1 MAQKLSNLPV
11 GAKVKD
17 NLSKYNGKPI
27 IWKIAD
33 KNHSGYPSNSVT
45 LISDKIISIKSFDGK
60 ESRNSNSDR
69 QSYGNNYYKHSNLL
83 QWLNSD
89 KNSWYTAQ
97 HGADAPPTSGNTTY
111 NPYDSEPGFLYN
123 FSKNFKESMLET
135 SLKTV
140 RHSLDGG
147 GSENVVSKMFLAS
160 STEVG
165 LANENGI
172 AEGSKFP
179 IFDGDSS
186 RKAYPTAEAVSKSNY
201 TSSSFNT
208 SSSCR

>member
-1 MAQKLSNLPV
+1 MKSQRTA
-11 GAKVKD
+11 
-17 NLSKYNGKPI
+17 
-27 IWKIAD
+27 IAIEED
-33 KNHSGYPSNSVT
+33 
-45 LISDKIISIKSFDGK
+45 
-60 ESRNSNSDR
+60 
-69 QSYGNNYYKHSNLL
+69 GNNNYKYSNLL

-172 AEGSKFP
+172 AEGKEISY
-179 IFDGDSS
+179 I
-186 RKAYPTAEAVSKSNY
+186 
-201 TSSSFNT
+201 
-208 SSSCR
+208 